1 MYREFTTDENGDN
14 PLSEA
19 DALKRIE
26 HLGGY
31 EKMYRIKF
39 EADYLEQLTYEGARK
54 IYGDS
59 FSKEID
65 DRIRFELH
73 VMKTMG
79 FPGYFL
85 IVSDFIR
92 AAREE
97 LGVMVGPGRGSA
109 AGSVVAYCLGIT
121 KIDPL
126 KYDLLFERFL
136 NPDRISLPDIDTDFD
151 DDGRGKVLK
160 WVMDK
165 YGHENCAHIIT
176 YGSMA
181 TKNSIKDVARVEKL
195 PLNRSNALCK
205 AIPDRLPDGLKMNL
219 INAIKC
225 TPELRDAEAS
235 TDIRESNTIKYAKML
250 EGTVRGTGIHACGFI
265 ICRDPISD
273 WVPVSTADDPDFK
286 DEKTNCTQYDGHVI
300 EETGLIKM
308 DFLGLKTLSE
318 LKEAVKN
325 VKLTR
330 GIDIDLDNIPIDDE
344 LTYQLYQEGR
354 TIGTFQFESSG
365 MQNYL
370 RQLCPT
376 KFGDLIAMNALYRPG
391 PMDNIPSFIARK
403 KGLEPISYPI
413 PIMEKYLKDTYGI
426 TVYQEQVMLLS
437 RLLANFTRGESDAL
451 RKAMGK
457 KKKAIVDA
465 MKPKFIEGGKKNGYD
480 PKILDAI
487 WADWEK
493 FASYAFN
500 KSHAACYS
508 WVAFQTAYLKAHYPA
523 EFMAAIMSRRKDQ
536 ITEVSKLMDECKSMN
551 IATLGPD
558 VNESYE
564 KFGVNHHG
572 EIRFGLAAIKG
583 MGNAA
588 AKAII
593 DEREAH
599 GAYKDIFDF
608 VQRVDFTNVNRK
620 AFESLA
626 LSGGFDSFGLPRES
640 YFTANAKGE
649 LFVETLVRYG
659 QLYQTKKSELEHSL
673 FGGENAV
680 EIATPAIPK
689 PELWSNIERL
699 NKEHELVGI
708 YLSAHPLDEY
718 SIVLKT
724 MCNTQCCELAD
735 RAELSKKSNIVFGG
749 MITDVKDKFTKTGK
763 PCGFVTIED
772 FSGSG
777 ELAFFGEEW
786 GKWKGMMIVGS
797 TIYLI
802 GKCTQRFRDSDFYDL
817 RIQDV
822 QYLQTVKDKRIE
834 KFTIVMN
841 SDTIDDVMVSDIT
854 AMLADSPGSTQ
865 LCFQIVDKK
874 RNASVLLHSNIRNI
888 SLSHELIRYVESHPD
903 MSYLVN

>member
-1 MYREFTTDENGDN
+1 
-14 PLSEA
+14 
-19 DALKRIE
+19 
-26 HLGGY
+26 
-31 EKMYRIKF
+31 
-39 EADYLEQLTYEGARK
+39 
-54 IYGDS
+54 
-59 FSKEID
+59 
-65 DRIRFELH
+65 
-73 VMKTMG
+73 
-79 FPGYFL
+79 
-85 IVSDFIR
+85 
-92 AAREE
+92 
-97 LGVMVGPGRGSA
+97 
-109 AGSVVAYCLGIT
+109 
-121 KIDPL
+121 
-126 KYDLLFERFL
+126 
-136 NPDRISLPDIDTDFD
+136 
-151 DDGRGKVLK
+151 
-160 WVMDK
+160 
-165 YGHENCAHIIT
+165 
-176 YGSMA
+176 
-181 TKNSIKDVARVEKL
+181 
-195 PLNRSNALCK
+195 
-205 AIPDRLPDGLKMNL
+205 
-219 INAIKC
+219 
-225 TPELRDAEAS
+225 
-235 TDIRESNTIKYAKML
+235 
-250 EGTVRGTGIHACGFI
+250 
-265 ICRDPISD
+265 
-273 WVPVSTADDPDFK
+273 
-286 DEKTNCTQYDGHVI
+286 
-300 EETGLIKM
+300 
-308 DFLGLKTLSE
+308 
-318 LKEAVKN
+318 
-325 VKLTR
+325 
-330 GIDIDLDNIPIDDE
+330 
-344 LTYQLYQEGR
+344 
-354 TIGTFQFESSG
+354 

-572 EIRFGLAAIKG
+572 EIRFGLAAVKG